1 LKAAFIAQIDQGVHE
16 QEMTALN
23 NALLALISSQGVDE
37 FILSYHDIE
46 AYAAPILKELQVQY
60 PYIKVTHTQEA
71 RAPADIYIV
80 AYFCNTCSK
89 YKTCDR
95 ESRLKDEMNTKIPG
109 KPYAYSVCILPPA
122 RKNPATLPVK
132 ICHVTG
138 FPCQ

>member
-1 LKAAFIAQIDQGVHE
+1 MGKKATFIAQIDQGVHE

-23 NALLALISSQGVDE
+23 NALLELITSQGVDE

-109 KPYAYSVCILPPA
+109 KPYIMLQDFIAASAV
-122 RKNPATLPVK
+122 
-132 ICHVTG
+132 
-138 FPCQ
+138 